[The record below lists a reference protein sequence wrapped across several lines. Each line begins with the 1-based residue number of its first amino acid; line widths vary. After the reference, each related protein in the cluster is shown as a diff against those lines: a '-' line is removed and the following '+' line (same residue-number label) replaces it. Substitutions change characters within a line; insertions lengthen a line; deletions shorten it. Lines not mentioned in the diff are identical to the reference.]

1 MFKKKALITGISG
14 QDGSYLAEFL
24 LVKGYEVYGLVKELP
39 NKENKKIFF
48 RIENVLPQITLFEG
62 DITDFKKI
70 QKIISELVP
79 DEVYDLAA
87 ILDPLVSSDT
97 ERKILLN
104 NLTGVHAILSS
115 IKEHSPKTKL
125 FFAASSLIFG
135 NPTSFPQNEE
145 TPKEPITPYGIA
157 KVVGCNLVKMYREV
171 YGVFACYGILYNHE
185 SPRRDSKFLPKKIS
199 EAAVKIKLGLQ
210 SELKLGDLDA
220 VRDWG
225 YAKDYVEAMWLML
238 QQDKPDDYVIGTGS
252 SHTVR
257 DILEVAFGELNLDW
271 KKYVVIDNKFIRK
284 RENIPLLANPQKVE
298 KQLGWRAHTKFDDLI
313 KILIKHDITGFTN
326 GKQYE

>member
-1 MFKKKALITGISG
+1 MKKAFITGISG

-24 LVKGYEVYGLVKELP
+24 LVRGYEVYGLVKELP
-39 NKENKKIFF
+39 SKENKQKFF
-48 RIENVLPQITLFEG
+48 RIDGILPQITLFEG
-62 DITDFKKI
+62 DVTDFKKI
-70 QKIISELVP
+70 EKIIDELVP

-87 ILDPLVSSDT
+87 IVDPLVSPDT

-135 NPTSFPQNEE
+135 NPSSSPQNEE

-157 KVVGCNLVKMYREV
+157 KLAGCNLVNMYRDV
-171 YGVFACYGILYNHE
+171 YGVFACCGILYNHE

-199 EAAVKIKLGLQ
+199 ESAVRIKLGLQ
-210 SELKLGDLDA
+210 GELKLGDLDA
-220 VRDWG
+220 IRDWG

-238 QQDKPDDYVIGTGS
+238 QQDKPRDYVIGTGKPHS
-252 SHTVR
+252 VR
-257 DILEVAFGELNLDW
+257 DILDVVFGELQLDW
-271 KKYVVIDNKFIRK
+271 HKHVIVDGGFVRK
-284 RENIPLLANPQKVE
+284 RENFPLIADSQKIKKE
-298 KQLGWRAHTKFDDLI
+298 LGWQASTQFEELIRLMVGEDLKSI
-313 KILIKHDITGFTN
+313 SK
-326 GKQYE
+326 